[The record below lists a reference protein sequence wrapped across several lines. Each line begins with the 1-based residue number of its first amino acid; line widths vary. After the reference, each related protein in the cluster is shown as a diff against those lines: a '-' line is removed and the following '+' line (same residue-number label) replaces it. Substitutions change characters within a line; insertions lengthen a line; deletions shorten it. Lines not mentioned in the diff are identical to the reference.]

1 MPLRNQPT
9 LLVTD
14 RGLADPPI
22 TVRAREIL
30 AAADSDA
37 ILPKI
42 RTRTRST
49 LPPGWRRIGPAVAV
63 VIAFGGGS
71 GLDLGKMVA
80 FMAGERPVWDFED
93 ISDWWTAP
101 MPCIAPIIAVPTTAG
116 TGSEV
121 GRASVITN
129 SETHVK
135 KIIFHPKVLPSVV
148 IADPELTV
156 GMPDF
161 ITAGTGLDAL
171 AHCVEA
177 FSNPHYH
184 PMSQGIALE
193 GMRLVT
199 TYLLRAYATRTINE
213 ARAQMM
219 SAAAMGATAAQK
231 GLGAIHAMSHPVG
244 AIFNTHHGTTNAVC
258 MPAVLAL
265 NAPEIRQRFDLAAP
279 YLGIKG
285 GFDGFCAF
293 VQDFN
298 DSFAI
303 PRTLGEMGVT
313 ADRMDDLVAM
323 ALEDPSCG
331 GNPVTLADEICAP
344 CSPPAS
350 RTTLTGPEWLVLLR
364 CRLRH
369 LPEVRSSFIG
379 ELGSLLS
386 RKTLIDGTILSASS
400 MLPARTEMIFA
411 CRCRC
416 QRQAIRSSGRI
427 SSSHC
432 RCRRCA

>member
-1 MPLRNQPT
+1 MTLTGTWSYPT
-9 LLVTD
+9 AIRFGAGRVAELGEACAAAGISRPLLVTD
-14 RGLADPPI
+14 RGLAGLPI
-22 TVRAREIL
+22 TVRAREIMAAAGLGDAIFAEVDPNPNEINL
-30 AAADSDA
+30 AAGVEAYRAGGHD
-37 ILPKI
+37 
-42 RTRTRST
+42 
-49 LPPGWRRIGPAVAV
+49 G

-80 FMAGERPVWDFED
+80 FMAGQTRPVWDFED
-93 ISDWWTAP
+93 IGDWWTRADADA
-101 MPCIAPIIAVPTTAG
+101 IAPIIAVPTTAG

-156 GMPDF
+156 GMPNF
-161 ITAGTGLDAL
+161 ITAGTGLDAF

-177 FSNPHYH
+177 FSSPHYH

-199 TYLLRAYATRTINE
+199 TYLPRAYATPDDLE

-219 SAAAMGATAAQK
+219 SAAAMGATAFQK

-265 NAPEIRQRFDLAAP
+265 NAPEIRQRFDLAAS

-331 GNPVTLADEICAP
+331 GNPVTLTDEN
-344 CSPPAS
+344 
-350 RTTLTGPEWLVLLR
+350 LR
-364 CRLRH
+364 AL
-369 LPEVRSSFIG
+369 F
-379 ELGSLLS
+379 
-386 RKTLIDGTILSASS
+386 T
-400 MLPARTEMIFA
+400 A
-411 CRCRC
+411 CL
-416 QRQAIRSSGRI
+416 
-427 SSSHC
+427 
-432 RCRRCA
+432 